1 MGWKN
6 AINLLKNC
14 YSTHTEL
21 LMIKII
27 QKKTKIV
34 NDFKCV
40 SVHVGAQGLSPGDNL
55 KNVTSIFSITDSW
68 FSSFEPLD
76 RQKDE

>member
-1 MGWKN
+1 MRPG
-6 AINLLKNC
+6 
-14 YSTHTEL
+14 
-21 LMIKII
+21 
-27 QKKTKIV
+27 V
-34 NDFKCV
+34 FV

-76 RQKDE
+76 RQKDEW

>member
-1 MGWKN
+1 MTSVTN
-6 AINLLKNC
+6 S
-14 YSTHTEL
+14 STSA
-21 LMIKII
+21 
-27 QKKTKIV
+27 
-34 NDFKCV
+34 DFSFV

-76 RQKDE
+76 RQKDEW

>member
-1 MGWKN
+1 MYQNKGTC
-6 AINLLKNC
+6 NLLSYLAAKKLLL
-14 YSTHTEL
+14 ST
-21 LMIKII
+21 
-27 QKKTKIV
+27 
-34 NDFKCV
+34 CV

-55 KNVTSIFSITDSW
+55 KNVTSIFSITVSW